1 MSPGPVVRRVLLVVA
16 LLLLAGLG
24 WTGISGG
31 LRQIPES
38 RTFGQR
44 VQSLSQLAYGLLSVL
59 AVLTS
64 VWRRRWRPLIL
75 ACWTVCVTLAGGF
88 ASVVWGG
95 TTLLVGVASG
105 AAALLVAL
113 AIIWLLRVGSAV

>member
-1 MSPGPVVRRVLLVVA
+1 VSPSPVVRRMLLIVA
-16 LLLLAGLG
+16 LLLLTGLG

-31 LRQIPES
+31 LHQLPES
-38 RTFGQR
+38 HTLGQR
-44 VQSLSQLAYGLLSVL
+44 VQSLSQLGYGVLSVL

-64 VWRRRWRPLIL
+64 VWGRRWRPLIL

-95 TTLLVGVASG
+95 TTLLIGVISG

-113 AIIWLLRVGSAV
+113 AIIWLLHVGRVA